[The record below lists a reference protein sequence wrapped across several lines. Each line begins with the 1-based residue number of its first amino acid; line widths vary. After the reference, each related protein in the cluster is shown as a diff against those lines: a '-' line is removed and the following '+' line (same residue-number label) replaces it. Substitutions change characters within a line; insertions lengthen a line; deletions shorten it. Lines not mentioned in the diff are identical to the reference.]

1 MSTNLDTGKV
11 VETIDTLRKR
21 IGERFPESGLYETC
35 AQLHELGKRTR
46 IVVAD
51 IGTPIWPLRIL
62 SGALILA
69 FAVSLC
75 ALVFRC
81 EAGERVSLY
90 GLIQTMEAGG
100 NLLLLIGL
108 GAVFV
113 WSFEQR
119 IRRRRALG
127 AINTLRDVAHVID
140 MKQLTKDPDY
150 VSKVVH
156 PTAHSPKRDLDAFSL
171 GRYLDYCT
179 EMLSLVSKLGYL
191 YVAEFHDGEATKA
204 ANELENLCNGL
215 SRKIWQKI
223 MMLGD
228 QERAK

>member
-11 VETIDTLRKR
+11 IETIDTLRKR
-21 IGERFPESGLYETC
+21 IGDRFPDSGLYQTC
-35 AQLHELGKRTR
+35 VQLHELGKRTR
-46 IVVAD
+46 IVVD
-51 IGTPIWPLRIL
+51 GIGRPIWPLRIL
-62 SGALILA
+62 SIALIVV

-75 ALVFRC
+75 TLVCRC
-81 EAGERVSLY
+81 EAGARITLY

-100 NLLLLIGL
+100 NLLILIGL
-108 GAVFV
+108 AVVFL
-113 WSFEQR
+113 WSIER
-119 IRRRRALG
+119 RLRRRRAIE

-150 VSKVVH
+150 VSKVVR
-156 PTAHSPKRDLDAFSL
+156 PTTHSPERTLDAFSL

-191 YVAEFHDGEATKA
+191 YVAEFHDAEATKA
-204 ANELENLCNGL
+204 VNELENLCNGL

-228 QERAK
+228 QERAT

>member
-1 MSTNLDTGKV
+1 MSTNLDTEKV

-21 IGERFPESGLYETC
+21 IGDRFPDSGLYQTC
-35 AQLHELGKRTR
+35 DQLHELGKRTT
-46 IVVAD
+46 ILVAG
-51 IGTPIWPLRIL
+51 IGTPIWPLRLL
-62 SGALILA
+62 SGALILVFGA
-69 FAVSLC
+69 LLC
-75 ALVFRC
+75 VLACRC
-81 EAGERVSLY
+81 ETGEMASLY
-90 GLIQTMEAGG
+90 SLIQTMEAGG
-100 NLLLLIGL
+100 NLLILIGL

-119 IRRRRALG
+119 VRRKRAIG
-127 AINTLRDVAHVID
+127 AINALRDVAHVID

-191 YVAEFHDGEATKA
+191 YVAEFHDAEATKA
-204 ANELENLCNGL
+204 VNELENLCNGL
-215 SRKIWQKI
+215 SRKMWQKI

>member
-1 MSTNLDTGKV
+1 MSTNLDTEKV
-11 VETIDTLRKR
+11 IATIETLKKR
-21 IGERFPESGLYETC
+21 IGDRFPDSGLYHTC
-35 AQLHELGKRTR
+35 DQIHELGSRTKD
-46 IVVAD
+46 VVAR
-51 IGTPIWPLRIL
+51 IGTPIWPLRLL
-62 SGALILA
+62 SGALILI
-69 FAVSLC
+69 FAASLC
-75 ALVFRC
+75 ALLSQHEVK
-81 EAGERVSLY
+81 ESISLY

-100 NLLLLIGL
+100 NLLILIGL

-119 IRRRRALG
+119 IRRKRATG

-150 VSKVVH
+150 VSKVVR

-191 YVAEFHDGEATKA
+191 YVADFHDAEATKA
-204 ANELENLCNGL
+204 VNELENLCSGL

-223 MMLGD
+223 MVLGD
-228 QERAK
+228 QERAT